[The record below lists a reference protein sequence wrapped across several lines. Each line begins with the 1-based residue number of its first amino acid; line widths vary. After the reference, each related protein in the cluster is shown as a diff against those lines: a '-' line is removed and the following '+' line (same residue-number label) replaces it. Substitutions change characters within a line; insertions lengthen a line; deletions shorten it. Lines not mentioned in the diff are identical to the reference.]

1 MPSPAPMRRECVH
14 AHACSVRAITLFH
27 QSLQTR
33 AGKTLQRTVINLVR
47 AQHGFMETIVH
58 RRAGSFRPAIMV
70 MILLLT
76 LAAAPAPH
84 AAETQLSIRITPR
97 AAALIAAL
105 QRGVAPSV
113 ALSSLPRRGSG
124 KAFVQSCNAAGGAAS
139 IARTADSM
147 QRVCT

>member
-1 MPSPAPMRRECVH
+1 
-14 AHACSVRAITLFH
+14 
-27 QSLQTR
+27 
-33 AGKTLQRTVINLVR
+33 
-47 AQHGFMETIVH
+47 
-58 RRAGSFRPAIMV
+58 MV

-113 ALSSLPRRGSG
+113 ALSSLPGRGSG
-124 KAFVQSCNAAGGAAS
+124 KAFVQSCNAACGAAS